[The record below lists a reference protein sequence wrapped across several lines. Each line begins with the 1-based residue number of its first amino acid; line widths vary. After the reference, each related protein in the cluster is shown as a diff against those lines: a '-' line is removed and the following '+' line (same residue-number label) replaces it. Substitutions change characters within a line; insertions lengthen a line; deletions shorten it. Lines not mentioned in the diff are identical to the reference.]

1 MLWNLFE
8 ISINAYESFLM
19 IYFLKSRLHIKE
31 DSHLADILC
40 LLSCTVFYSL
50 YLFFSV
56 PINDLVVFIF
66 PLIYVYVM
74 ATDHFGL
81 SLFWISILS
90 ILFVSTIGVSTHIFS
105 TIFSHQLPLLSTP
118 GLYRAIY
125 VITSN
130 LILSIVI
137 FSASKIRK
145 DIFGLSWSVMFV
157 FLVMSVSILISE
169 ECLYQ
174 LQNSLQLLYLFHRIP
189 RFADLF
195 YSLDSLI
202 PFHG

>member
-125 VITSN
+125 IITSN

-157 FLVMSVSILISE
+157 FLVRQYSHIRRMSLPAPD
-169 ECLYQ
+169 
-174 LQNSLQLLYLFHRIP
+174 QNSLQLLYLFHRIP

-202 PFHG
+202 SLHG

>member
-105 TIFSHQLPLLSTP
+105 TIFSHHYHSYPLPVYT
-118 GLYRAIY
+118 
-125 VITSN
+125 V
-130 LILSIVI
+130 
-137 FSASKIRK
+137 
-145 DIFGLSWSVMFV
+145 
-157 FLVMSVSILISE
+157 
-169 ECLYQ
+169 
-174 LQNSLQLLYLFHRIP
+174 
-189 RFADLF
+189 
-195 YSLDSLI
+195 
-202 PFHG
+202 PFTL